1 MRATIHR
8 SNAVST
14 ILFSLVVVLGAAAA
28 QAQHV
33 GTETDYPAN
42 LMSSANP
49 MSSVIR
55 STDPSADVELFLV
68 QSNEGP
74 IEERKVI
81 VDSSVDPDLVRID
94 AGAEPPFDIGRG
106 ACSAKERRT
115 IPAVAPRMR

>member
-1 MRATIHR
+1 VGDDPMSPGRKLGVIAMRATIHR

-14 ILFSLVVVLGAAAA
+14 ILLSLVVVLGAAAA

-33 GTETDYPAN
+33 GTETGYPAN
-42 LMSSANP
+42 LMSSASP

-55 STDPSADVELFLV
+55 SPGPSADVEPFLV

-94 AGAEPPFDIGRG
+94 AGAEPPFDIGHF
-106 ACSAKERRT
+106 A
-115 IPAVAPRMR
+115 